1 MMKPAWGLT
10 VCITLAASFKAQAQT
25 MKVYQ
30 GQVITAVPD
39 THVNEVTFQNNGT
52 SFTVSGNT
60 FQVAETDQILI
71 DRTEVIPASVQVAYT
86 NEGAWVTVSADI
98 APYLDIQT
106 TGNHI
111 RIIAAPT
118 LNKEVSYTLTGNA
131 NEGSFYMDGE
141 YKAKL
146 TLSNLQLT
154 NPAGAAIDI
163 ANGKRIDVI
172 LPNGTESTLADGTG
186 GTHKACL
193 FINGHA
199 EFKGAGTLNL
209 TGNTKHAYA
218 SDEYTCF
225 KSSFG
230 TLNILSAV
238 SDGLHIEQYLEM
250 SGGNITIT
258 GTQGDC
264 IDVGITKDPLDEYNG
279 QTFIHG
285 GNLNLSVAAND
296 TKGIKTDQMLTLT
309 GGHVKANVSG
319 NGSKGFSVGSD
330 LTVQQAE
337 GADLHIDMDVSGST
351 FMPGDPVME
360 SKCRGIKVKGNF
372 TFNGGSIQ
380 MNVTGADAKG
390 ISLDGTYNYI
400 SGTTNVLP

>member
-10 VCITLAASFKAQAQT
+10 VCIALAASFKAQAQT

-258 GTQGDC
+258 AHKATVLMWASQ
-264 IDVGITKDPLDEYNG
+264 
-279 QTFIHG
+279 
-285 GNLNLSVAAND
+285 
-296 TKGIKTDQMLTLT
+296 KTRSTNTTDKLLYM
-309 GGHVKANVSG
+309 
-319 NGSKGFSVGSD
+319 
-330 LTVQQAE
+330 AE
-337 GADLHIDMDVSGST
+337 TST
-351 FMPGDPVME
+351 
-360 SKCRGIKVKGNF
+360 S
-372 TFNGGSIQ
+372 
-380 MNVTGADAKG
+380 
-390 ISLDGTYNYI
+390 
-400 SGTTNVLP
+400 VLPPTIPKVSKPTKCSHLPADM

>member
-1 MMKPAWGLT
+1 MMKPAWGLA
-10 VCITLAASFKAQAQT
+10 IIMSLAASVRAQAQT

-30 GQVITAVPD
+30 GQVITAVPATD
-39 THVNEVTFQNNGT
+39 VGEITFQNNGT

-60 FQVAETDQILI
+60 FQIAETDQILI
-71 DRTEVIPASVQVAYT
+71 DRTEVIPASVQVAFA
-86 NEGAWVTVSADI
+86 NEGTLVTVATDI

-106 TGNHI
+106 TGNHV
-111 RIIAAPT
+111 RITADPSLT
-118 LNKEVSYTLTGNA
+118 KEVSYTLTGQA
-131 NEGSFYMDGE
+131 TDGSFYMDGE
-141 YKAKL
+141 YKAKI
-146 TLSNLQLT
+146 TLSNLQLS

-172 LPNGTESTLADGTG
+172 LPDGTENTLADGTG

-199 EFKGAGTLNL
+199 EFKGGGTLNL

-225 KSSFG
+225 KSSLG
-230 TLNILSAV
+230 TLNIKSSVA
-238 SDGLHIEQYLEM
+238 DGIHVEQYFEM
-250 SGGNITIT
+250 NGGNITIA

-279 QTFIHG
+279 QAFIHG
-285 GNLNLSVAAND
+285 GNLNLSVTAD
-296 TKGIKTDQMLTLT
+296 DVKGLKTDNALTLT
-309 GGHVKANVSG
+309 GGHIQANVTG
-319 NGSKGFSVGSD
+319 DGSKGFSVGED
-330 LTVQQAE
+330 LLVQQANDSE
-337 GADLHIDMDVSGST
+337 LRIEMNVAGST
-351 FMPGDPVME
+351 YMPGDPVLE
-360 SKCRGIKVKGNF
+360 SKCRGMKIKGNF

-400 SGTTNVLP
+400 SGSTNVLP